1 MRTNLRFPRSG
12 ARGSSLLEAMIA
24 LAILLVGLLGMMRL
38 QFYGMSATQ
47 GARAQTV
54 ATQLATELAGGLERL
69 SPDDDRL
76 RGATGATTTT
86 PPALFGYIL
95 GASGS
100 VPTTGAN
107 LHWYQDSSPIPG
119 VRPDATLERDPED
132 SSKPIYVR
140 RWTVWDAGSV
150 TGGAASKVI
159 AVSVIYRERT
169 LPQPREIVV
178 YAHSAVTGS
187 FMANLAAFN

>member
-1 MRTNLRFPRSG
+1 MRTNRRFPRSG

-54 ATQLATELAGGLERL
+54 ATQLATELAAGLERL
-69 SPDDDRL
+69 SADDLRL
-76 RGATGATTTT
+76 TGSSGATDST
-86 PPALFGYIL
+86 PPATFGYIL
-95 GASGS
+95 GAGGS

-107 LHWYQDSSPIPG
+107 LHTYQDSNPIPG
-119 VRPDATLERDPED
+119 VRLDATLERDPED
-132 SSKPIYVR
+132 STKPIYQR
-140 RWTVWDAGSV
+140 SWTVWDAGTT

-169 LPQPREIVV
+169 LSQRREIVV

-187 FMANLAAFN
+187 FMANLNAFN